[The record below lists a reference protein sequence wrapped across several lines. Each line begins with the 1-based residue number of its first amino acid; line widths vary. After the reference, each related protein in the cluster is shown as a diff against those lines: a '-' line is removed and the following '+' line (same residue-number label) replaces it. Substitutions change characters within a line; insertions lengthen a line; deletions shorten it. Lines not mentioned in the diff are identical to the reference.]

1 MLRSIRSAGSGFV
14 VRETHQLAM
23 FEAGCN
29 ECSNCEVYCPEQGAP
44 FVLKERLF
52 LSPAA
57 LIAADQDG
65 FAEEGGTLHA
75 RLNGIVMRF
84 KPEFAAN
91 RATVSSDT
99 FRLEMTLEPFEVTRG
114 HLTGTFGELD
124 TAVLWRMK
132 TVWESIFRSDRP
144 NMLLPEPTP

>member
-1 MLRSIRSAGSGFV
+1 MI
-14 VRETHQLAM
+14 RETHQLAV

-75 RLNGIVMRF
+75 RLNGI
-84 KPEFAAN
+84 
-91 RATVSSDT
+91 
-99 FRLEMTLEPFEVTRG
+99 
-114 HLTGTFGELD
+114 
-124 TAVLWRMK
+124 AVDLGAY
-132 TVWESIFRSDRP
+132 RSGS
-144 NMLLPEPTP
+144 